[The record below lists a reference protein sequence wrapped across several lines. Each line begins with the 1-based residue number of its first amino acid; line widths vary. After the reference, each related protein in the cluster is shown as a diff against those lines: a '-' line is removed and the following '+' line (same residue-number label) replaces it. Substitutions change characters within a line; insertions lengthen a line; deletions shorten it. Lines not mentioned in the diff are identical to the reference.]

1 MKKYICILIVVL
13 GLYFQSYSQQ
23 IVLNSQYMI
32 NSFVLNPAAAGTKTY
47 APLVIGVRR
56 QWMGIR
62 EAPVS
67 QHISYHTSL
76 TKNVGAGGMVFNDV
90 AGPSRRTG
98 ILGALS
104 TQIETSKY
112 SRVSF
117 ALAGSINQ
125 YMIDQ
130 SQIITEESDDITV
143 TKYSSNRLIPD
154 LGFGIKWYGDRY
166 QVGLSGFNMI
176 QTNLDLSN
184 IVTPVT
190 NNLERTIYLN
200 GSYIIPLGK
209 YSPLVTLEPSVVM
222 RYMIQAP
229 FQFDMNLRA
238 IYNKRL
244 WGGFSYRF
252 KESLIAMVGFSTA
265 KLGIS
270 YSYDYS
276 LSALSEYNSGSHE
289 IMITLRSKNKKG
301 NSKGGSKRF
310 TTYDCPTF

>member
-1 MKKYICILIVVL
+1 MRIYIYILLAFI
-13 GLYFQSYSQQ
+13 GIQMSSYSQQ

-76 TKNVGAGGMVFNDV
+76 SKNLGVGGMVFNDV
-90 AGPSRRTG
+90 AGPSRRSG
-98 ILGALS
+98 LLGAIS

-112 SRVSF
+112 TRFSF

-125 YMIDQ
+125 YMINRNQ
-130 SQIITEESDDITV
+130 LITEESDDITV
-143 TKYSSNRLIPD
+143 INYTSNRLIPD
-154 LGFGIKWYGDRY
+154 LGFGVKWYGDRY

-176 QTNLDLSN
+176 QTNLDLTN
-184 IVTPVT
+184 IITPVT
-190 NNLERTIYLN
+190 NNLERTVYLN

-209 YSPLVTLEPSVVM
+209 YSPLVTLEPSAVM
-222 RYMIQAP
+222 RYMINAP
-229 FQFDMNLRA
+229 FQFDVNVRA

-252 KESLIAMVGFSTA
+252 KESIVAMIGFSTA

-276 LSALSEYNSGSHE
+276 LSALTEYNSGSHE
-289 IMITLRSKNKKG
+289 IMLTLRSKNKKG
-301 NSKGGSKRF
+301 NSGASGKRF
-310 TTYDCPTF
+310 NSYDCPTF